1 MTSVRVTMTTP
12 LQAHDDVVARAVGD
26 EMVLLDLQTGIYYT
40 LNSVG
45 ATVWR
50 GIEDALTATEIL
62 DRVVAEYD
70 VDVATARADIDYIL
84 GELVQQSLLIV
95 K

>member
-1 MTSVRVTMTTP
+1 MTSVRVTMTTS

-50 GIEDALTATEIL
+50 AIEDAQPVSAIL
-62 DRVVAEYD
+62 DRVIAEYD
-70 VDVATARADIDYIL
+70 VDRATARADVDRIL
-84 GELVQQSLLIV
+84 GELVQQSLLIPR
-95 K
+95 